1 MDDAKIHFIESGVKS
16 ASSWLKDA
24 ELKSLYS
31 ARGRHGTK
39 ARIVEIREGE
49 TSSDSIIC
57 KVRTPQ
63 GEIVEEPFGT
73 VVESLFKDLHQQNQL
88 DQKAIM
94 WPGYDLPLDASTSCT
109 SDTKCAEQIH
119 EEPKRESIPNNPFAA
134 VGECA
139 DDTDDKEFD
148 YDTAQDCSQDI
159 LFDDDEDPSNEHGP
173 VISDMQPSIANA
185 CWRNL
190 NSTEPQNGFSTL
202 SHTLSSWKY
211 MPNENLKASF
221 SDFLTSGP
229 MNEQTKMHEPHRTEL
244 VFAYLEKVLGTI
256 SSDDCCNTRIV
267 GPCNLEE
274 LLSLTVTEASEI
286 YLLTATDAD
295 MHRLARALQFC
306 SQSLGYA
313 AKSITIELQRIVRGE
328 TEATRK
334 ILSNMPFSACFLQGN
349 VRENLKITVRNA
361 AQLLVR
367 HGHWLK
373 AFPGEETH
381 KYNNRFVQN
390 CAIEVQNCLRALG
403 TLVSHATW
411 LYCAREEVSIP
422 DRDCCFLIKDVVE
435 TELAKID
442 YSKISSKKKIG
453 MKMKS
458 KYATD
463 LKLCFLFA
471 LDTKFSK
478 DLQLELSQLFG
489 LSKEVKL
496 VLE

>member
-1 MDDAKIHFIESGVKS
+1 MKS
-16 ASSWLKDA
+16 ASKWLKDA

-31 ARGRHGTK
+31 TRGRHGTK
-39 ARIVEIREGE
+39 ARIVEIKEGE
-49 TSSDSIIC
+49 ASSDFIIC
-57 KVRTPQ
+57 RVRTPK

-73 VVESLFKDLHQQNQL
+73 VVISLFTDLHQQKQL
-88 DQKAIM
+88 DEKAIL
-94 WPGYDLPLDASTSCT
+94 WPGYDLPLDASIPCT
-109 SDTKCAEQIH
+109 IGTKCAEPTH
-119 EEPKRESIPNNPFAA
+119 KEPKKESIPNNPFAA
-134 VGECA
+134 VGDCA

-148 YDTAQDCSQDI
+148 IDVAQDCCLDI
-159 LFDDDEDPSNEHGP
+159 SFDDDDDEDPSNENGP
-173 VISDMQPSIANA
+173 VISDMQPSIANS

-202 SHTLSSWKY
+202 AHTLSSWKY

-229 MNEQTKMHEPHRTEL
+229 MNENTKMHEPHRTEL

-267 GPCNLEE
+267 GPRNLEE
-274 LLSLTVTEASEI
+274 LLSLTVSEASESYI
-286 YLLTATDAD
+286 LTATDAD

-306 SQSLGYA
+306 SKSLGYA
-313 AKSITIELQRIVRGE
+313 AKAITIEMQRIVRGE

-334 ILSNMPFSACFLQGN
+334 ILSSMPFSSCFLQGN
-349 VRENLKITVRNA
+349 VRENLKLAVRNA

-373 AFPGEETH
+373 AFPGEDS
-381 KYNNRFVQN
+381 KKDNNRFVQN
-390 CAIEVQNCLRALG
+390 CAIEVQNCLGALG
-403 TLVSHATW
+403 ILVSHATW
-411 LYCAREEVSIP
+411 LYCAREEVSFP

-442 YSKISSKKKIG
+442 HSKISSKKKIG
-453 MKMKS
+453 MKMKT

-471 LDTKFSK
+471 LDNNFSK
-478 DLQLELSQLFG
+478 DLQLELSKLFG

>member
-1 MDDAKIHFIESGVKS
+1 MKS
-16 ASSWLKDA
+16 ASKWLKDA

-31 ARGRHGTK
+31 TRGRHGTK
-39 ARIVEIREGE
+39 ARIVEIKEGE
-49 TSSDSIIC
+49 ASSDFIIC
-57 KVRTPQ
+57 RVRTPK

-73 VVESLFKDLHQQNQL
+73 VVISLFTDLHQQKQL
-88 DQKAIM
+88 DEKAIL
-94 WPGYDLPLDASTSCT
+94 WPGYDLPLDASIPCT
-109 SDTKCAEQIH
+109 IDTRYAEPTH
-119 EEPKRESIPNNPFAA
+119 EEPHKESIPNNPFVA
-134 VGECA
+134 VGDCA

-148 YDTAQDCSQDI
+148 IDIAQDCSLDI
-159 LFDDDEDPSNEHGP
+159 SFDDDDEDPSNENGP
-173 VISDMQPSIANA
+173 VISDMQPSIANS

-202 SHTLSSWKY
+202 AHTLSSWKY

-229 MNEQTKMHEPHRTEL
+229 MNENTKMHEPHRTEL

-267 GPCNLEE
+267 GPRNLEE
-274 LLSLTVTEASEI
+274 LLSLTVSEASES
-286 YLLTATDAD
+286 YVLTATDAD

-306 SQSLGYA
+306 SKSLGYA
-313 AKSITIELQRIVRGE
+313 AKAITIEMQRIVRGE

-334 ILSNMPFSACFLQGN
+334 ILSSMPFSSCFLQGN
-349 VRENLKITVRNA
+349 VRENLKLAVRNA

-373 AFPGEETH
+373 AFPGEDS
-381 KYNNRFVQN
+381 KKDNNRFVQN
-390 CAIEVQNCLRALG
+390 CAIEVQNCLGALG
-403 TLVSHATW
+403 ILVSHATW
-411 LYCAREEVSIP
+411 LYCAREEVSFP

-442 YSKISSKKKIG
+442 HSKISSKKKIG
-453 MKMKS
+453 MKMKT

-471 LDTKFSK
+471 LDNNFSK
-478 DLQLELSQLFG
+478 DLQLELSKLFG
-489 LSKEVKL
+489 LSKEVML